1 VVVTIGTVAINVGGH
16 MTKANKDW
24 DISGE
29 KFYEQ
34 LKQGEEME
42 NLYKKFMGNDNIEVK
57 SERHIWEKSKN
68 HFVEYLYRP
77 VNQLKYE
84 PSGISA
90 TKAEWWALFLIDDN
104 DKPIMCYT
112 IPVSALREIGRK
124 YVNTDRDVDGG
135 DGNRS
140 KGVLV
145 PIEEIALYPF
155 NR

>member
-1 VVVTIGTVAINVGGH
+1 MN
-16 MTKANKDW
+16 KANKDW
-24 DISGE
+24 DINAK

-34 LKQGEEME
+34 LAQGEEME
-42 NLYKKFMGNDNIEVK
+42 NLYKKFMANDNVEVK
-57 SERHIWEKSKN
+57 SERHIWEKTGN

-84 PSGISA
+84 PSGIAA
-90 TKAEWWALFLIDDN
+90 TKAEWWALFLIDEN

-112 IPVSALREIGRK
+112 IPVQALREIGRP

-135 DGNRS
+135 DGMRS

-145 PIEEIALYPF
+145 PIEEIAMYPF

>member
-1 VVVTIGTVAINVGGH
+1 MN
-16 MTKANKDW
+16 KANKDW
-24 DISGE
+24 DINAK

-34 LKQGEEME
+34 LAQGEEME
-42 NLYKKFMGNDNIEVK
+42 NLYKKFMANDNVEVK
-57 SERHIWEKSKN
+57 SERHIWEKTGN

-84 PSGISA
+84 PSGIAA
-90 TKAEWWALFLIDDN
+90 TKAEWWALFLIDEN

-112 IPVSALREIGRK
+112 IPVQALREIGRP

-135 DGNRS
+135 DGMRS

-145 PIEEIALYPF
+145 PIKEIAMYPF

>member
-1 VVVTIGTVAINVGGH
+1 
-16 MTKANKDW
+16 
-24 DISGE
+24 
-29 KFYEQ
+29 
-34 LKQGEEME
+34 ME
-42 NLYKKFMGNDNIEVK
+42 NLYKKFMANDNVEVK
-57 SERHIWEKSKN
+57 SERHIWEKTGN

-84 PSGISA
+84 PSGIAA
-90 TKAEWWALFLIDDN
+90 TKAEWWALFLIDEN

-112 IPVSALREIGRK
+112 IPVQALREIGRP

-135 DGNRS
+135 DGMRS

-145 PIEEIALYPF
+145 PIEEIAMYPF